1 MSEKRSRGAT
11 WDRATTEALL
21 EVAAMKLLNEK
32 GILAGLNLREVADEA
47 GVNRGLVYHYFG
59 GGRDLLRS
67 ALRKDARERYVALGT
82 GLGSV
87 SFGRRAQAYIRAMV
101 KQAEWVR
108 VVIVLMLDNDE
119 RVRILPL
126 KDQVLPRLRDRQ
138 RCGELLSEIDI
149 EAFHVLQV
157 VSAYGY
163 ALTRK
168 NIAIELDVDLEE
180 LDLRVAAVAGWLAR
194 KLEADP
200 EAED

>member
-11 WDRATTEALL
+11 WDRATTVASLEA
-21 EVAAMKLLNEK
+21 AAMKLLKEK

-87 SFGRRAQAYIRAMV
+87 PFGRRAQAYIRAMV

-119 RVRILPL
+119 RVRVLPL
-126 KDQVLPRLRDRQ
+126 KDQVLPHLQDRQ
-138 RCGELLSEIDI
+138 RCGELISDIDI

-157 VSAYGY
+157 ASAYGY

-168 NIAIELDVDLEE
+168 NIAIELDIDLEE

>member
-11 WDRATTEALL
+11 WDRATTVASL

-87 SFGRRAQAYIRAMV
+87 PFGRRAQAYIRAMV

-119 RVRILPL
+119 RVRVLPL
-126 KDQVLPRLRDRQ
+126 KDQVLPHLQDRQ
-138 RCGELLSEIDI
+138 RCGELISDIDI

-157 VSAYGY
+157 ASAYGY

-168 NIAIELDVDLEE
+168 NIAIELDIDLEE

>member
-1 MSEKRSRGAT
+1 MSEKRLRGAT

-168 NIAIELDVDLEE
+168 NIAIELDIDLEE

>member
-11 WDRATTEALL
+11 WDRATTVASL

-67 ALRKDARERYVALGT
+67 ALRKDVRERYVALGT

-87 SFGRRAQAYIRAMV
+87 PFGRRAQAYIRAMV

-126 KDQVLPRLRDRQ
+126 KDQVLPHLQDRQ
-138 RCGELLSEIDI
+138 RCGELVSDIDI

-157 VSAYGY
+157 ASAYGY

-168 NIAIELDVDLEE
+168 NIAIELDIDLEE